1 METKIIARVNNV
13 DIVSTSD
20 EQLVAI
26 KPICEALGIDWS
38 SQKQRIERDEIL
50 ASTMVMITTVAAD
63 GKDREMRAV
72 PYMFVFGWLFSID
85 ASKVNEDVKES
96 VLKYKME
103 CYKVLFEHF
112 TEPQTFLKQKQVAI
126 EREVNEYQERQKDFK
141 DAKKRMD
148 ESKARLNKTMSITIE
163 DWRANNRQL
172 NLPFEKEITE
182 E

>member
-13 DIVSTSD
+13 DIVYTSD
-20 EQLVAI
+20 VQVIAI
-26 KPICEALGIDWS
+26 KLRCEALGIDWS

-63 GKDREMRAV
+63 GKDREMCAV

-172 NLPFEKEITE
+172 NLSFDE
-182 E
+182 EFKAI

>member
-63 GKDREMRAV
+63 GKDREMCAV

-103 CYKVLFEHF
+103 CYKVLLEHF

>member
-63 GKDREMRAV
+63 GKDREMCAV

-126 EREVNEYQERQKDFK
+126 EREVNEYRERQKDFK

>member
-63 GKDREMRAV
+63 GKDREMCAV

-148 ESKARLNKTMSITIE
+148 ESKARLNKMMSITIE